1 MTNLGLTLSPPTFN
15 YGPYE
20 GGPVTVLGFLLFCGF
35 EIQVNSFIVTTTTV
49 LKV

>member
-1 MTNLGLTLSPPTFN
+1 MTNLGLTLSPPTFK

-20 GGPVTVLGFLLFCGF
+20 RGPVTVLGFLLFCGLEF
-35 EIQVNSFIVTTTTV
+35 QVNIFILTTTV